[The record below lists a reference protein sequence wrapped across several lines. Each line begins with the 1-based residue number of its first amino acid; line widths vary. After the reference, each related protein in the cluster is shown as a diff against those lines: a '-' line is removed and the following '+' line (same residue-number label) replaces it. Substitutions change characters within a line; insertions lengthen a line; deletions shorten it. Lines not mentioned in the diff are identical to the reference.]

1 MDDHRRRRD
10 SCFVL
15 GVGEDQV
22 VPGENSRDKKGV
34 ELGFVCG
41 PGTRKLRCAA
51 IHSRALVRVGK
62 AMVHHCHGR
71 GSDVSD
77 TASSPRFKKITMDIS
92 TALSGLV
99 NSIYF
104 DYGLVALITV
114 ILTISVVPGA
124 VKKGAPSLFRSLAD
138 DAELN
143 RSLKRQ
149 AMENEKERNQVMSKI
164 AEATASIAITLARMD
179 LRMENVERQGDR
191 IEKKIERL
199 EKKVA

>member
-1 MDDHRRRRD
+1 
-10 SCFVL
+10 
-15 GVGEDQV
+15 
-22 VPGENSRDKKGV
+22 
-34 ELGFVCG
+34 
-41 PGTRKLRCAA
+41 
-51 IHSRALVRVGK
+51 
-62 AMVHHCHGR
+62 
-71 GSDVSD
+71 
-77 TASSPRFKKITMDIS
+77 MDIS

-104 DYGLVALITV
+104 DYGLVVLITV
-114 ILTISVVPGA
+114 VLTILIVPGV
-124 VKKGAPSLFRSLAD
+124 VKKGAPSLFKSLAE

-143 RSLKRQ
+143 RMLKRQ
-149 AMENEKERNQVMSKI
+149 AMEDEKERNQVMAKI